1 MCCLFGM
8 IDHQQRFSAKE
19 KSRLLSVLAA
29 ACEVRGTDASGVAY
43 NAGGRLRIYKRP
55 VAAHKLD
62 LRIPYDAKVIM
73 GHTRMT
79 TQGAAKRNCNNH
91 PFRGNLP
98 KKEFALAHNGILY
111 NDHALRRQH
120 ALLKTKIETDS
131 YIAVQLIEQKKA
143 LDTESLRFMAEQVQ
157 GSFTFT
163 ILDEKDRLY
172 IIKGSNPL
180 CLYHFPEQGVWF
192 YTSTK
197 EILDKG
203 LAAAGFLHHPH
214 ERLTMDDGEILC
226 IAPDGKISRDA
237 FQMQPE
243 LYGWYYAPFMQE
255 LVGGLVEDVSWDDEK
270 IALICNDE
278 GLLLGL
284 PPNRSIR
291 WKHIDNYT
299 IIHGDFFLCGV
310 DGENYTSLP
319 PKLIEFYAERFRYPE
334 IFLPD
339 GEDGVISLTFLFG
352 M

>member
-120 ALLKTKIETDS
+120 ALPKTKIETDS

-197 EILDKG
+197 ETLDKG

-243 LYGWYYAPFMQE
+243 LYGWYYAPFHHTPAVAPRRHSDYREQLLDFGQQMGISYQE
-255 LVGGLVEDVSWDDEK
+255 LNWLELMDVD
-270 IALICNDE
+270 NDE
-278 GLLLGL
+278 LEMALFDDDFRREVLLSGGFYEDLEE
-284 PPNRSIR
+284 
-291 WKHIDNYT
+291 D
-299 IIHGDFFLCGV
+299 DFHACSV
-310 DGENYTSLP
+310 YS
-319 PKLIEFYAERFRYPE
+319 
-334 IFLPD
+334 
-339 GEDGVISLTFLFG
+339 
-352 M
+352 MW

>member
-120 ALLKTKIETDS
+120 ALPKTKIETDS

-143 LDTESLRFMAEQVQ
+143 LDTESLRFMAEQLQ

-192 YTSTK
+192 YASTK

-203 LAAAGFLHHPH
+203 LAAAGFLHHPY
-214 ERLTMDDGEILC
+214 ERTAMDDGEILC

-243 LYGWYYAPFMQE
+243 LYGWYYAPFHHTPAVAPRRHSDYREQLLDFGQQMGISYQE
-255 LVGGLVEDVSWDDEK
+255 LSWLELMDVDDDELEM
-270 IALICNDE
+270 ALFDDE
-278 GLLLGL
+278 FRREVLLSGGFYEDLEE
-284 PPNRSIR
+284 
-291 WKHIDNYT
+291 D
-299 IIHGDFFLCGV
+299 DFHSCSV
-310 DGENYTSLP
+310 YS
-319 PKLIEFYAERFRYPE
+319 
-334 IFLPD
+334 
-339 GEDGVISLTFLFG
+339 
-352 M
+352 MW

>member
-1 MCCLFGM
+1 M
-8 IDHQQRFSAKE
+8 IDHQQRFSTKE

-111 NDHALRRQH
+111 NDHTLRRQH
-120 ALLKTKIETDS
+120 ALPKTKIETDS
-131 YIAVQLIEQKKA
+131 YVAVQLIEQKKA

-192 YTSTK
+192 YASTK

-214 ERLTMDDGEILC
+214 ERIDMDDGEILC
-226 IAPDGKISRDA
+226 IAPNGKISRDT
-237 FQMQPE
+237 FHMQPE
-243 LYGWYYAPFMQE
+243 LYGWYYAPFHHAPTVAPRRHSDYREQLLDFGQQMGISYQE
-255 LVGGLVEDVSWDDEK
+255 LNWLELMDVDNDELEMALFDDEFRR
-270 IALICNDE
+270 E
-278 GLLLGL
+278 VLLSGGFYEDLEE
-284 PPNRSIR
+284 
-291 WKHIDNYT
+291 D
-299 IIHGDFFLCGV
+299 DFHACSV
-310 DGENYTSLP
+310 YS
-319 PKLIEFYAERFRYPE
+319 
-334 IFLPD
+334 
-339 GEDGVISLTFLFG
+339 
-352 M
+352 MW

>member
-111 NDHALRRQH
+111 NDHTLRRQH
-120 ALLKTKIETDS
+120 ALPKTKIETDS

-192 YTSTK
+192 YASTK

-214 ERLTMDDGEILC
+214 ERITMDDGEILC

-243 LYGWYYAPFMQE
+243 LYGWYYAPFHHTPAVAPRRHSDYREQLLDFGQQMGISYQE
-255 LVGGLVEDVSWDDEK
+255 LSWLELMDVDDDELEM
-270 IALICNDE
+270 ALFDDE
-278 GLLLGL
+278 FRREVLLSGGFYEDLEE
-284 PPNRSIR
+284 
-291 WKHIDNYT
+291 D
-299 IIHGDFFLCGV
+299 DFHACSV
-310 DGENYTSLP
+310 YS
-319 PKLIEFYAERFRYPE
+319 
-334 IFLPD
+334 
-339 GEDGVISLTFLFG
+339 
-352 M
+352 MW

>member
-8 IDHQQRFSAKE
+8 IDHQQRFSAQE

-120 ALLKTKIETDS
+120 ALPKTKIETDS
-131 YIAVQLIEQKKA
+131 YVAVQLIEQKKA

-192 YTSTK
+192 YASTK

-214 ERLTMDDGEILC
+214 ERITMDDGEILC

-243 LYGWYYAPFMQE
+243 LYGWYYAPFHHTPAVAPRRHSDYREQLLDFGQQMGISYQE
-255 LVGGLVEDVSWDDEK
+255 LSWLELMDVDDDELEM
-270 IALICNDE
+270 ALFDDE
-278 GLLLGL
+278 FRREVLLSGGFYEDLEE
-284 PPNRSIR
+284 
-291 WKHIDNYT
+291 D
-299 IIHGDFFLCGV
+299 DFHACSV
-310 DGENYTSLP
+310 YS
-319 PKLIEFYAERFRYPE
+319 
-334 IFLPD
+334 
-339 GEDGVISLTFLFG
+339 
-352 M
+352 MW

>member
-111 NDHALRRQH
+111 NDHTLRRQH
-120 ALLKTKIETDS
+120 ALPKTKIETDS

-192 YTSTK
+192 YASTK

-214 ERLTMDDGEILC
+214 ERITMDDGEILC
-226 IAPDGKISRDA
+226 IAPDGKINRNT

-243 LYGWYYAPFMQE
+243 LYGWYYAPFHHTPAVAPRRHSDYREQLLDFGQQMGISYQE
-255 LVGGLVEDVSWDDEK
+255 LSWLELMDVDDDELEM
-270 IALICNDE
+270 ALFDDE
-278 GLLLGL
+278 FRREILLSGGFYEDLEE
-284 PPNRSIR
+284 
-291 WKHIDNYT
+291 D
-299 IIHGDFFLCGV
+299 DFHACSV
-310 DGENYTSLP
+310 YS
-319 PKLIEFYAERFRYPE
+319 
-334 IFLPD
+334 
-339 GEDGVISLTFLFG
+339 
-352 M
+352 MW

>member
-120 ALLKTKIETDS
+120 ALPKTKIETDS

-192 YTSTK
+192 YASTK

-214 ERLTMDDGEILC
+214 ERITMDDGEILC
-226 IAPDGKISRDA
+226 IAPDGKISRDT

-243 LYGWYYAPFMQE
+243 LYGWYYAPFHHTPAVAPRRHSDYREQLLDFGQQMGISYQE
-255 LVGGLVEDVSWDDEK
+255 LSWLELMDVDDDELEM
-270 IALICNDE
+270 ALFDDE
-278 GLLLGL
+278 FRREVLLSGGFYEDLEE
-284 PPNRSIR
+284 
-291 WKHIDNYT
+291 D
-299 IIHGDFFLCGV
+299 DFHACSV
-310 DGENYTSLP
+310 YS
-319 PKLIEFYAERFRYPE
+319 
-334 IFLPD
+334 
-339 GEDGVISLTFLFG
+339 
-352 M
+352 MW

>member
-29 ACEVRGTDASGVAY
+29 ACEARGTDASGVAY

-120 ALLKTKIETDS
+120 ALPKTKIETDS

-163 ILDEKDRLY
+163 LLDEKDRLY

-192 YTSTK
+192 YASTK

-214 ERLTMDDGEILC
+214 ERITMDDGEILC

-243 LYGWYYAPFMQE
+243 LYGWYYAPFHHIPTVAPRRHSDYREQLLDFGQQMGISYQE
-255 LVGGLVEDVSWDDEK
+255 LNWLELMDVDDDELEM
-270 IALICNDE
+270 ALFDDDFRREVLISGGFYEDLEEDE
-278 GLLLGL
+278 FHAC
-284 PPNRSIR
+284 SVYSM
-291 WKHIDNYT
+291 W
-299 IIHGDFFLCGV
+299 
-310 DGENYTSLP
+310 
-319 PKLIEFYAERFRYPE
+319 
-334 IFLPD
+334 
-339 GEDGVISLTFLFG
+339 
-352 M
+352 

>member
-111 NDHALRRQH
+111 NDHTLRRQH
-120 ALLKTKIETDS
+120 ALPKTKIETDS

-214 ERLTMDDGEILC
+214 ERITMDDGEILC

-243 LYGWYYAPFMQE
+243 LYGWYYAPFHHTPAVAPRRHSDYREQLLDFGQQMGISYQE
-255 LVGGLVEDVSWDDEK
+255 LSWLELMDVDDDELEM
-270 IALICNDE
+270 ALFDDDFRRE
-278 GLLLGL
+278 ALLSGGFYEDLEE
-284 PPNRSIR
+284 
-291 WKHIDNYT
+291 D
-299 IIHGDFFLCGV
+299 DFHACSV
-310 DGENYTSLP
+310 YS
-319 PKLIEFYAERFRYPE
+319 
-334 IFLPD
+334 
-339 GEDGVISLTFLFG
+339 
-352 M
+352 MW

>member
-8 IDHQQRFSAKE
+8 IDPQQRFSAKE
-19 KSRLLSVLAA
+19 KSSLLSVLAA

-91 PFRGNLP
+91 PFRGNLL

-120 ALLKTKIETDS
+120 ALPKTKIETDS
-131 YIAVQLIEQKKA
+131 YVAVQLIEQKKA

-192 YTSTK
+192 YASTK

-214 ERLTMDDGEILC
+214 ERTAIDDGEILC
-226 IAPDGKISRDA
+226 IAPDGKISRDT

-243 LYGWYYAPFMQE
+243 LYGWYYAPFHHTPTVAPRRHSDYREQLLDFGQQMGISYQE
-255 LVGGLVEDVSWDDEK
+255 LSWLELMDVDDDELEM
-270 IALICNDE
+270 ALFDDDFRREVLISGGFYEDLEEDE
-278 GLLLGL
+278 FHAC
-284 PPNRSIR
+284 SVYSV
-291 WKHIDNYT
+291 W
-299 IIHGDFFLCGV
+299 
-310 DGENYTSLP
+310 
-319 PKLIEFYAERFRYPE
+319 
-334 IFLPD
+334 
-339 GEDGVISLTFLFG
+339 
-352 M
+352 

>member
-111 NDHALRRQH
+111 NDHTLRRQH
-120 ALLKTKIETDS
+120 ALPKTKIETDS

-214 ERLTMDDGEILC
+214 ERITMDDGEILC
-226 IAPDGKISRDA
+226 IAPDGKISRNA

-243 LYGWYYAPFMQE
+243 LYGWYYAPFHHTPAVAPRRHSDYREQLLDFGQQMGISYQE
-255 LVGGLVEDVSWDDEK
+255 LNWLELMDVDDDELEM
-270 IALICNDE
+270 ALFD
-278 GLLLGL
+278 
-284 PPNRSIR
+284 
-291 WKHIDNYT
+291 D
-299 IIHGDFFLCGV
+299 DFRREV
-310 DGENYTSLP
+310 
-319 PKLIEFYAERFRYPE
+319 LISGGFY
-334 IFLPD
+334 
-339 GEDGVISLTFLFG
+339 EDLEEDDFHACSVYS
-352 M
+352 MW

>member
-19 KSRLLSVLAA
+19 NSRLLSVLAA

-111 NDHALRRQH
+111 NDHTLRRQH
-120 ALLKTKIETDS
+120 ALPKTKIETDS

-163 ILDEKDRLY
+163 LLDEKDRLY

-192 YTSTK
+192 YASTK

-214 ERLTMDDGEILC
+214 ERITMDDGEILC

-237 FQMQPE
+237 FQM
-243 LYGWYYAPFMQE
+243 
-255 LVGGLVEDVSWDDEK
+255 
-270 IALICNDE
+270 
-278 GLLLGL
+278 
-284 PPNRSIR
+284 
-291 WKHIDNYT
+291 
-299 IIHGDFFLCGV
+299 
-310 DGENYTSLP
+310 
-319 PKLIEFYAERFRYPE
+319 
-334 IFLPD
+334 
-339 GEDGVISLTFLFG
+339 
-352 M
+352 